1 MKTNLI
7 FKWAAI
13 FAFLLG
19 SFNINAQ
26 DLSKKIPADALAVI
40 TLKGNNLTKLLS
52 VEEFNH
58 TFLGEK
64 VLNKLSRSGNKTFK
78 SLDDLG
84 FDLSSTFYYYNQS
97 NDSVTYNCFLAP
109 VKNVAQVD
117 ELYSGAGKSFHLKGK
132 IRTYCDEDSTGIV
145 IWDEQMLLFVKA
157 EEKSGYF
164 SRPDVRKRFGLS
176 AYDASAAAAATAV
189 ADSAA
194 VVADQA
200 MTVAVD
206 SAVTVVQAQQIPQPE
221 KPQIRKSKSGK
232 TKKNVKKGQR
242 HPRKKRIIKAPVVK
256 DVEPKEEMLGAVE
269 ETVPASADSSY
280 YADLQIKKRLLSD
293 WAIKKT
299 EGFFNEKTSNSI
311 QDNKDFKKSIDPNA
325 EVTVWISGADRLLQ
339 AYLPQSN
346 YFKGINFLNGYGTA
360 NARLYL
366 NEQSIKINTS
376 ITFSQDMARVF
387 KKVNGRKINKEFLN
401 YLNEDKLIGY
411 VGYAMDSKAYLEE
424 YPGLTSRMYAS
435 SPYADEISLATDL
448 ISLLLD
454 EQAVSKVVKGDV
466 LFAFNGLKQREVSY
480 KTYEYNEENFETKE
494 VQKTKKETLPD
505 FLCMISTEDTRL
517 INKLIAYGVKKQVV
531 KNNGPYYELA
541 FPKSPMTLY
550 FTIRKGIIFLGSDA
564 AEMEQIAVLSAM
576 GDIYLKSDQ
585 IEGDTFSGEVSMDI
599 PAGQKNALTYLISL
613 HPGGPLNAYKNNKLI
628 PEGVS
633 VPSSIVL
640 YSLKKE
646 PLSSFFCVLKINDS
660 AALKKYLKN
669 SWKINQFSTDKGGNS
684 YGHSTDGRLNV
695 ACNANELAFSY
706 SLKKTQTKDVLTD
719 LLNKNNLL
727 DPQDPRLQ
735 LLKKEP
741 AEFSYI
747 FENYKGTC
755 EFHHN
760 LLQLRGTIPTHD
772 LNPRA
777 QSVSA
782 LAPGPG
788 GVLKFW
794 LNANLEKTFSKT
806 EFNLKGHV
814 LEKARLMKYYGG
826 YIDAEIKNTLSQT
839 DSVITYVYNDDFEK
853 TAQVQLKE
861 VQVPRL
867 QVKIGSPEPGALFTY
882 LRDHQF
888 ISEKGGWNRDLFPL
902 YRVYAST
909 GRDFLSLS
917 TSSEKIGSGTMKPSP
932 YFVYL
937 DIDFNQMKKQKMFP
951 FLGPYI
957 ENLEH
962 LQLKGTKTGNEPGK
976 IEMEI
981 LFNKGN

>member
-1 MKTNLI
+1 MKTDLI

-164 SRPDVRKRFGLS
+164 SRLDVRKRFGLS

-242 HPRKKRIIKAPVVK
+242 HPRKKRIIKPPVVK
-256 DVEPKEEMLGAVE
+256 EAEPKEEMLGAVE

-280 YADLQIKKRLLSD
+280 YADLRIKKRLLSD

-387 KKVNGRKINKEFLN
+387 KKVNSRKINKEFLN

-517 INKLIAYGVKKQVV
+517 INKLIAYGLKKQVV

-564 AEMEQIAVLSAM
+564 VEMEQIAGDRFSGSLSSRNRRMLSNTNYAAYFSAKKLVGKIPAEELGNPDKIKRTNKVLSAM

-613 HPGGPLNAYKNNKLI
+613 V
-628 PEGVS
+628 EDF
-633 VPSSIVL
+633 
-640 YSLKKE
+640 KK
-646 PLSSFFCVLKINDS
+646 
-660 AALKKYLKN
+660 
-669 SWKINQFSTDKGGNS
+669 
-684 YGHSTDGRLNV
+684 
-695 ACNANELAFSY
+695 
-706 SLKKTQTKDVLTD
+706 
-719 LLNKNNLL
+719 
-727 DPQDPRLQ
+727 
-735 LLKKEP
+735 
-741 AEFSYI
+741 
-747 FENYKGTC
+747 
-755 EFHHN
+755 
-760 LLQLRGTIPTHD
+760 
-772 LNPRA
+772 
-777 QSVSA
+777 
-782 LAPGPG
+782 
-788 GVLKFW
+788 
-794 LNANLEKTFSKT
+794 
-806 EFNLKGHV
+806 
-814 LEKARLMKYYGG
+814 
-826 YIDAEIKNTLSQT
+826 
-839 DSVITYVYNDDFEK
+839 
-853 TAQVQLKE
+853 
-861 VQVPRL
+861 
-867 QVKIGSPEPGALFTY
+867 
-882 LRDHQF
+882 
-888 ISEKGGWNRDLFPL
+888 
-902 YRVYAST
+902 
-909 GRDFLSLS
+909 
-917 TSSEKIGSGTMKPSP
+917 
-932 YFVYL
+932 
-937 DIDFNQMKKQKMFP
+937 
-951 FLGPYI
+951 
-957 ENLEH
+957 
-962 LQLKGTKTGNEPGK
+962 
-976 IEMEI
+976 
-981 LFNKGN
+981 